1 MDTQA
6 TQLRPSRPTV
16 LGSVSTL
23 GAALPFLALLVVG
36 VLFPLFGGGYWGV
49 IATRAC
55 VYWVLVSGLNLV
67 VGFAGQIAIGWVA
80 LLTLG
85 AYTTSVLAAGNVM
98 PALPPYLALAIAAVV
113 GAIFGLIIGL
123 PALRLRTFY
132 FAITTLGFATIVTQ
146 VALAWQSVTGG
157 GVGVAGPIF
166 PEPFASQ
173 WGFYYFC
180 FGLAAICTWTTANI
194 AASRFGRALTAIRDA
209 EVAAE
214 ASGIAKPALLG
225 AVFLF
230 SGAVAAVAGG
240 LFAALQSY
248 ITPDAFTLDLSVLFF
263 IAILIGGRGSILG
276 PLLGTILL
284 TVLPEFAAP
293 LVAWS
298 TFLYAAL
305 LLVIVLVIPGG
316 IAELLDF
323 KNRRPLESDRAIIPR
338 PDLLDRLLGTTPNAG
353 ALTLQQVA
361 LSFGGV
367 QAIDGL
373 DLEIRPGQVHGL
385 IGPNGSGKTTTLNVI
400 SGYYAP
406 QRGAVRLNDA
416 AMPVLARHQ
425 RARMRI
431 ARTFQTPR
439 IVGSAS
445 VLQNVMIGGTIDG
458 EGTFV
463 ESLLSL
469 PRHRRDEAMLRDTA
483 MLALAAVGLERLAQV
498 RADRLQHSEL
508 RFTEIARAL
517 MLRPAF
523 LLLDEPAAGL
533 SAEEIARL
541 SALLLAIARA
551 GTGVLLVE
559 HHPDLIFDICH
570 YVTVLN
576 LGMPISEP
584 DPLLDVAGLSSGY
597 GKIGVL
603 RGVDL
608 NVGAGEV
615 VALLGP
621 NGAGKTTLLRAVSG
635 LLPWSGSVRFAGRDL
650 AGFSPRET
658 VRCGLAHVVEGHR
671 VFTQLSVLDNLLL
684 AAYDLPRGERAVR
697 VEEVFG
703 LFPEIAAKRHE
714 RAAALS
720 GGQQQILAVA
730 QGLVRRPRLLMLDEP
745 SAGLSPV
752 LVDRVL
758 VVVQRLRE
766 AGTAVLLVEQL
777 IEKALALADRVYA
790 LARGSIVLEAKT
802 GEADLPLRLQH
813 AYMATGSFHT

>member
-1 MDTQA
+1 MDTPMAQVRPGRADALGA
-6 TQLRPSRPTV
+6 T
-16 LGSVSTL
+16 GTL
-23 GAALPFLALLVVG
+23 GVALPFLALLVIG
-36 VLFPLFGGGYWGV
+36 IAFPLFGGGYWGV

-85 AYTTSVLAAGNVM
+85 AYTTSVLVAGNVT
-98 PALPPYLALAIAAVV
+98 PELSPYLALAIAAVV
-113 GAIFGLIIGL
+113 GAIFGLIVGL

-166 PEPFASQ
+166 PKPFDSQ

-180 FGLAAICTWTTANI
+180 FGLAAICTWMTANI

-214 ASGIAKPALLG
+214 ACGIAKPALLG

-230 SGAVAAVAGG
+230 SGAVAAIAGG
-240 LFAALQSY
+240 LFASLQSY

-263 IAILIGGRGSILG
+263 IAILIGGRSSILG

-298 TFLYAAL
+298 TFLYAVL
-305 LLVIVLVIPGG
+305 LLVIVLAMPGG

-323 KNRRPLESDRAIIPR
+323 KNRRPLESGRAIVPR
-338 PDLLDRLLGTTPNAG
+338 PELLGRLLGAPADGGAG
-353 ALTLQQVA
+353 ALMLEQVA
-361 LSFGGV
+361 LAFGGV
-367 QAIDGL
+367 HAIDGL
-373 DLEIRPGQVHGL
+373 DLEIRSGQIHGL

-400 SGYYAP
+400 SGYYA
-406 QRGAVRLNDA
+406 QQSGAVRLNGA
-416 AMPVLARHQ
+416 ALPVLERHR
-425 RARMRI
+425 RAHMRI

-458 EGTFV
+458 QCTFV

-469 PRHRRDEAMLRDTA
+469 PRHRRDEVLLRDTA
-483 MLALAAVGLERLAQV
+483 MLALAAVGLERLAAV

-533 SAEEIARL
+533 SAEEISRL
-541 SALLLAIARA
+541 GALVVAIARA

-559 HHPDLIFDICH
+559 HHADLIFDICH
-570 YVTVLN
+570 HVTVLN
-576 LGMPISEP
+576 LGRN
-584 DPLLDVAGLSSGY
+584 LAAGTPAEIRSH
-597 GKIGVL
+597 
-603 RGVDL
+603 R
-608 NVGAGEV
+608 EV
-615 VALLGP
+615 VNAYLG
-621 NGAGKTTLLRAVSG
+621 G
-635 LLPWSGSVRFAGRDL
+635 
-650 AGFSPRET
+650 
-658 VRCGLAHVVEGHR
+658 
-671 VFTQLSVLDNLLL
+671 
-684 AAYDLPRGERAVR
+684 
-697 VEEVFG
+697 
-703 LFPEIAAKRHE
+703 
-714 RAAALS
+714 
-720 GGQQQILAVA
+720 
-730 QGLVRRPRLLMLDEP
+730 
-745 SAGLSPV
+745 
-752 LVDRVL
+752 
-758 VVVQRLRE
+758 
-766 AGTAVLLVEQL
+766 
-777 IEKALALADRVYA
+777 
-790 LARGSIVLEAKT
+790 
-802 GEADLPLRLQH
+802 
-813 AYMATGSFHT
+813 

>member
-1 MDTQA
+1 MEMPV
-6 TQLRPSRPTV
+6 TQLRPSRAGA
-16 LGSVSTL
+16 LGSANAL
-23 GAALPFLALLVVG
+23 GAALPLLVLL
-36 VLFPLFGGGYWGV
+36 VLGAAFPLFGGGYWGV

-67 VGFAGQIAIGWVA
+67 VGFAGQLAIGWVS

-85 AYTTSVLAAGNVM
+85 AYTTSVLVAGNAT
-98 PALPPYLALAIAAVV
+98 PEFPPYLALAVAAVV
-113 GAIFGLIIGL
+113 GAVFGLIIGL

-157 GVGVAGPIF
+157 GVGVPGPVF
-166 PEPFASQ
+166 PKPFDSQ

-180 FGLAAICTWTTANI
+180 FGLAAVCTWMTANI

-214 ASGIAKPALLG
+214 ACGIAKPKLLV

-240 LFAALQSY
+240 LFASLQSY

-298 TFLYAAL
+298 TFLYAVL
-305 LLVIVLVIPGG
+305 LLIIVLAMPGG

-323 KNRRPLESDRAIIPR
+323 KNRRPLETGRAIIPR
-338 PDLLDRLLGTTPNAG
+338 PDLLPRLLGAPADAG
-353 ALTLQQVA
+353 ALTLEQVA

-367 QAIDGL
+367 HAIDGL
-373 DLEIRPGQVHGL
+373 DLEIYPGQVHGL

-400 SGYYAP
+400 SGYYAQ
-406 QRGAVRLNDA
+406 QRGAVKLNGA
-416 AMPVLARHQ
+416 ALPVFARHR
-425 RARMRI
+425 RAQLRI

-445 VLQNVMIGGTIDG
+445 VLENVMIGGTIDG
-458 EGTFV
+458 AATFV
-463 ESLLSL
+463 ESLLAL
-469 PRHRRDEAMLRDTA
+469 PRQRRDEARLRDTA
-483 MLALAAVGLERLAQV
+483 TLALAVVGLERLAAV

-517 MLRPAF
+517 MLRPAY

-541 SALLLAIARA
+541 GAFIVAIAKA

-559 HHPDLIFDICH
+559 HHADLIFDICH
-570 YVTVLN
+570 HVTVLN
-576 LGMPISEP
+576 LGKK
-584 DPLLDVAGLSSGY
+584 LAAGTPKEIRSH
-597 GKIGVL
+597 
-603 RGVDL
+603 R
-608 NVGAGEV
+608 EV
-615 VALLGP
+615 VNAYLG
-621 NGAGKTTLLRAVSG
+621 G
-635 LLPWSGSVRFAGRDL
+635 
-650 AGFSPRET
+650 
-658 VRCGLAHVVEGHR
+658 
-671 VFTQLSVLDNLLL
+671 
-684 AAYDLPRGERAVR
+684 
-697 VEEVFG
+697 
-703 LFPEIAAKRHE
+703 
-714 RAAALS
+714 
-720 GGQQQILAVA
+720 
-730 QGLVRRPRLLMLDEP
+730 
-745 SAGLSPV
+745 
-752 LVDRVL
+752 
-758 VVVQRLRE
+758 
-766 AGTAVLLVEQL
+766 
-777 IEKALALADRVYA
+777 
-790 LARGSIVLEAKT
+790 
-802 GEADLPLRLQH
+802 
-813 AYMATGSFHT
+813 

>member
-6 TQLRPSRPTV
+6 AQLSPSRANA
-16 LGSVSTL
+16 LGSANIV
-23 GAALPFLALLVVG
+23 GAALPFLVLFVIG
-36 VLFPLFGGGYWGV
+36 VTFPLFGGGYWGV

-85 AYTTSVLAAGNVM
+85 AYTTSVLTAGNVM
-98 PALPPYLALAIAAVV
+98 APLSPYLALAISAVF
-113 GAIFGLIIGL
+113 GAIFGVIVGL

-166 PEPFASQ
+166 PPPFSTK

-180 FGLAAICTWTTANI
+180 FGLASICTWMTANI

-214 ASGIAKPALLG
+214 SCGIAKPALLIT
-225 AVFLF
+225 VFLF
-230 SGAVAAVAGG
+230 SGAVASVAGG
-240 LFAALQSY
+240 LFASLQSY

-298 TFLYAAL
+298 TFLYAVL
-305 LLVIVLVIPGG
+305 LLVIVLAMPGG

-323 KNRRPLESDRAIIPR
+323 KNRRPLETGRAIIPR
-338 PDLLDRLLGTTPNAG
+338 PELLPRLLGAPSDAG
-353 ALTLQQVA
+353 TLTLEQVA

-367 QAIDGL
+367 RAIDSL
-373 DLEIRPGQVHGL
+373 DLEIRLGQVHGL

-400 SGYYAP
+400 SGYYA
-406 QRGAVRLNDA
+406 QQSGVVRLNGTA
-416 AMPVLARHQ
+416 LPILERHR
-425 RARMRI
+425 RAQMRI

-445 VLQNVMIGGTIDG
+445 VLENVMIGGTIDG
-458 EGTFV
+458 EATFV

-469 PRHRRDEAMLRDTA
+469 PRHRRDETKLRDTA
-483 MLALAAVGLERLAQV
+483 MLALATVGLERLAPV

-517 MLRPAF
+517 MLRPAY

-533 SAEEIARL
+533 SADEISRL
-541 SALLLAIARA
+541 GALVLAIARA

-559 HHPDLIFDICH
+559 HHADLIFDICH
-570 YVTVLN
+570 HVTVLN
-576 LGMPISEP
+576 LGKM
-584 DPLLDVAGLSSGY
+584 LAAGTPAEIRSH
-597 GKIGVL
+597 
-603 RGVDL
+603 R
-608 NVGAGEV
+608 EV
-615 VALLGP
+615 VSAYLG
-621 NGAGKTTLLRAVSG
+621 G
-635 LLPWSGSVRFAGRDL
+635 
-650 AGFSPRET
+650 
-658 VRCGLAHVVEGHR
+658 
-671 VFTQLSVLDNLLL
+671 
-684 AAYDLPRGERAVR
+684 
-697 VEEVFG
+697 
-703 LFPEIAAKRHE
+703 
-714 RAAALS
+714 
-720 GGQQQILAVA
+720 
-730 QGLVRRPRLLMLDEP
+730 
-745 SAGLSPV
+745 
-752 LVDRVL
+752 
-758 VVVQRLRE
+758 
-766 AGTAVLLVEQL
+766 
-777 IEKALALADRVYA
+777 
-790 LARGSIVLEAKT
+790 
-802 GEADLPLRLQH
+802 
-813 AYMATGSFHT
+813 